1 MHQVNKPIFPFSFL
15 SKTQNF
21 PGIKL
26 IFICLFCSFLT
37 LYNRDDI
44 DVIGLDDAAS
54 KLGFY
59 YFFIRPW
66 FW

>member
-1 MHQVNKPIFPFSFL
+1 
-15 SKTQNF
+15 
-21 PGIKL
+21 L

-59 YFFIRPW
+59 YFFIRP
-66 FW
+66 